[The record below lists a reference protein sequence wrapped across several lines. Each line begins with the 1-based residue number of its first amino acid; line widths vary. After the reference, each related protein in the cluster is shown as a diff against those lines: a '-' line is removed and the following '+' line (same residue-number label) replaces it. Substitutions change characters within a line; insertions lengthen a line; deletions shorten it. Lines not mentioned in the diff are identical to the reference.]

1 MALINGKITLSH
13 ATSPLGRVLN
23 LNPAIGGEQQRRED
37 AKKKPGN
44 GKFEGRLGF
53 TRQVN
58 ASSFGE
64 MP

>member
-1 MALINGKITLSH
+1 LRL
-13 ATSPLGRVLN
+13 LRLF
-23 LNPAIGGEQQRRED
+23 PAIGGEQQRRED